1 MIGGGKMLADKF
13 RVKEYVDELKADML
27 DLCHCDELYT
37 EMWIERA
44 KGLRLVGAW
53 WDYMVLISHAKR
65 YIKRYCPQYLKR
77 FESFLKRVRL

>member
-1 MIGGGKMLADKF
+1 MLGDKL

-27 DLCHCDELYT
+27 DLCHCEALYT
-37 EMWIERA
+37 EMWVERA

-65 YIKRYCPQYLKR
+65 YIKRNCPHYLRRFLFYLK
-77 FESFLKRVRL
+77 KVRW

>member
-1 MIGGGKMLADKF
+1 LLADKT
-13 RVKEYVDELKADML
+13 RVKEYVEDLKADML

-53 WDYMVLISHAKR
+53 WDYAVLICQAKR
-65 YIKRYCPQYLKR
+65 YIKRNCPQFQKR
-77 FESFLKRVRL
+77 FEFLLKTVKL

>member
-1 MIGGGKMLADKF
+1 MNTDKE
-13 RVKEYVDELKADML
+13 RVKEYVEYLKADMV
-27 DLCHCDELYT
+27 DLCHCDDLYT

-65 YIKRYCPQYLKR
+65 YIKRNCPHYLNRFLFYLKKVKL
-77 FESFLKRVRL
+77 F